1 MFWICDFYL
10 YKCYF
15 LLYELLIWIIFE
27 IWFLFVINVK
37 MLEIKFFFVLC
48 VGGGLIRMI
57 KGKEIFVEKIKK
69 MKYIIM

>member
-1 MFWICDFYL
+1 
-10 YKCYF
+10 
-15 LLYELLIWIIFE
+15 
-27 IWFLFVINVK
+27 

-57 KGKEIFVEKIKK
+57 KGKEILVEKIKK